1 MWYAFMDWGD
11 RTRAR
16 GHESPGTHWRCVA
29 LLAGQVNWVCV
40 ERDELHGL
48 DSSVIRNELHG
59 LDSSVIRNELH
70 GLDSSVIRN
79 ELHGLGSTVIRNE
92 LHRRSHFSL
101 RETIGGLP
109 KPFVLLRVP
118 CEERPGFPG

>member
-1 MWYAFMDWGD
+1 VKCNRYAIRYAFMNWDE
-11 RTRAR
+11 RKSAR
-16 GHESPGTHWRCVA
+16 GHESPGTHWRCVE

-48 DSSVIRNELHG
+48 DST
-59 LDSSVIRNELH
+59 VIRNELH

>member
-1 MWYAFMDWGD
+1 MRYAFMNWDES
-11 RTRAR
+11 TRAR
-16 GHESPGTHWRCVA
+16 GHESHGTHWRCVA

-48 DSSVIRNELHG
+48 DS
-59 LDSSVIRNELH
+59 
-70 GLDSSVIRN
+70 
-79 ELHGLGSTVIRNE
+79 TVIRNE
-92 LHRRSHFSL
+92 LHRRKHFSL
-101 RETIGGLP
+101 QETIGGLP